1 MRCRHLPP
9 LAVTVVVLVVALHQT
24 LSAQDWNQWRGPG
37 RDGVV
42 PSFTAPK
49 TWPETL
55 KPVWKATV
63 GAGYSSP
70 VVVGGKVY
78 IHARQEEREVV
89 SCIDLKT
96 GKLLWEDRYDA
107 PYTVNRAAARH
118 GPGPKSTP
126 VIANGRLYTFGIT
139 EILSCYGLAT
149 GKLVW
154 RKDFSAQFKKTSPDF
169 GTAMSP
175 VVDRGFLIA
184 HVGTAGEGALTAF
197 DAATGEV
204 KWQWTGDGPAYA
216 SPIVVELG
224 GARQVVTQSQ
234 ANIVSVAAA
243 TGALLWKIPFTTMAV
258 QNIVTPL
265 VYKDL
270 LIFSGLNKGVMAVR
284 VAKTGDEWTTEQVWQ
299 NTDVAMYMNSPILNG
314 ELLFGLSHRNRG
326 QFFCLDAATGKTIW
340 IGEPQQGDNA
350 AMLMAGRLILSLTSD
365 ADLIVSNVTA
375 TGVDL
380 IRKYRVAESATY
392 AHPVVAG
399 RGVLIKDVST
409 LALWSFE

>member
-9 LAVTVVVLVVALHQT
+9 LAFTVVVLVIAVHQS
-24 LSAQDWNQWRGPG
+24 LSAQDWNQWRGPS

-49 TWPETL
+49 TWPEAL

-63 GAGYSSP
+63 GVGHSSP
-70 VVVGGKVY
+70 VVFGGKVY
-78 IHARQEEREVV
+78 VHARQEEREVV
-89 SCIDLKT
+89 SCFDLKT

-107 PYTVNRAAARH
+107 PYTMNPAAARH

-126 VIANGRLYTFGIT
+126 VVANGRLYTFGIT
-139 EILSCYGLAT
+139 EILSCYDLAT

-154 RKDFSAQFKKTSPDF
+154 RKDFSATFTKTSPDF

-175 VVDRGFLIA
+175 VVDRGLLIA
-184 HVGTAGEGALTAF
+184 HVGMTGQGALTAF
-197 DAATGEV
+197 DVATGDV

-224 GARQVVTQSQ
+224 GTRQVVTQSQ
-234 ANIVSVAAA
+234 VNIVSVAAA

-284 VAKTGDEWTTEQVWQ
+284 IGRTGDEWTTEQVWQ

-326 QFFCLDAATGKTIW
+326 QFFCLGAATGKTIW
-340 IGEPQQGDNA
+340 IGEPKQGDNA
-350 AMLMAGRLILSLTSD
+350 AMLMAGSLILSLTSD
-365 ADLIVSNVTA
+365 ADLIVSSATA
-375 TGVDL
+375 TGVDI